1 MTYEA
6 EDPYLKMHRD
16 RTETYGRD
24 DPALV
29 QTRRKGVWSIAGLVA
44 GVVLVIAVALTVFLG
59 PSATTTPVDPAAQET
74 AVPVDPDS
82 GAPAAD
88 APAASEMTAEPSS
101 EAAPAAPAAPEASDG
116 GATTTP
122 LQ

>member
-74 AVPVDPDS
+74 AGPVEPDS
-82 GAPAAD
+82 G
-88 APAASEMTAEPSS
+88 APAASEMTADPSS
-101 EAAPAAPAAPEASDG
+101 EAAPAAPAAPDASDG